1 MKNKKNPNID
11 LSKRRSTFLRVG
23 MILSLGVVLAAFNY
37 KTRPKYES
45 TLGDLVIDEDIEI
58 IDATVQ
64 EKKLPP
70 PPPAP
75 PELEIV
81 EDDEIIE
88 EDQPEIEETEVD
100 QETEIEPVVDIDD
113 GDEVEETNEIFEFFQ
128 VQEKASFP
136 GGDDARN
143 RYLAENLEY
152 PPMANENEIQ
162 GRVMVQFVVWKD
174 GSIRDVQIL
183 GKRKFG
189 FGLEEEAMRVVKA
202 MPRWKPAKQR
212 DKAVPMRFRLPILF
226 QLN

>member
-1 MKNKKNPNID
+1 MKIKKNPEID
-11 LSKRRSTFLRVG
+11 LGKKRSMFLRVG
-23 MILSLGVVLAAFNY
+23 MILSLGTVLVAFNL
-37 KTRPKYES
+37 KSKPQYES
-45 TLGDLVIDEDIEI
+45 SLGDLVIDEDIEI

-70 PPPAP
+70 PPHAP

-136 GGDDARN
+136 GGDAARN

-183 GKRKFG
+183 GKRRFG

-202 MPRWKPAKQR
+202 MPRWTPAKQR